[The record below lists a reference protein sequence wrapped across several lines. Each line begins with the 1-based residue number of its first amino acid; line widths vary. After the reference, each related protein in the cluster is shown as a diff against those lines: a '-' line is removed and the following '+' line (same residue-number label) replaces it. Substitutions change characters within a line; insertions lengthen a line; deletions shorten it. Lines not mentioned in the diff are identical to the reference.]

1 MTSSLVRPAA
11 LRYRP
16 SFMAGLSDAKNER
29 NVILL
34 TGAGHFS
41 THFFELMFPTL
52 AVVLARDSGVPLEHV
67 LGWSFLGYLLFGL
80 GALPAGL
87 IADQVGARV
96 MLIVAM
102 GGMGISALAAAEV
115 EPGRPIVICL
125 AFMGLCGSVYHPAGM
140 GLISHTIRARGRAL
154 GINGIFGNVAIA
166 LTPILTATLCERIGW
181 QQTYRVTGFAMLGL
195 TTLCALLPIR
205 ESPLT
210 PHPTTPVDGE
220 SRRSDRRLFLL
231 LCLAAMLGGIS
242 YRGNTVVQPAYFAEN
257 VSVLG
262 FGAATSLVYLFGIG
276 GQFVGGTLADRYDL
290 RWLYLAFHALSL
302 PALLAM
308 VSFSGVP
315 LVSAGAVFVFFS
327 LGMQPIENSLFARFT
342 PPRWRATGYGIKFIL
357 TFGVGAFAI
366 RLIEWVK
373 TSGDLSLVLLYLAG
387 IVALLVAVIGTFVA
401 LTAGQEMY
409 NATETRVRGVQV
421 EGTG

>member
-1 MTSSLVRPAA
+1 MRA
-11 LRYRP
+11 
-16 SFMAGLSDAKNER
+16 LSDTRNER
-29 NVILL
+29 NVLLL

-52 AVVLARDSGVPLEHV
+52 AVVLARDSGIPLEHV
-67 LGWSFLGYLLFGL
+67 LGWSFFGYLLFGL

-87 IADQVGARV
+87 LADRLGSRV

-102 GGMGISALAAAEV
+102 GGLGISALAAAEV
-115 EPGRPIVICL
+115 DPGRPMAICL
-125 AFMGLCGSVYHPAGM
+125 ALMGLCGSIYHPAGM
-140 GLISHTIRARGRAL
+140 GLISHTMRARGRAL
-154 GINGIFGNVAIA
+154 GINGMFGNVAIA
-166 LTPILTATLCERIGW
+166 LTPIVTATLCERIGW
-181 QQTYRVTGFAMLGL
+181 QNTYRATGFAMLGL

-205 ESPLT
+205 ERPLT
-210 PHPTTPVDGE
+210 PHPIVPVAAV
-220 SRRSDRRLFLL
+220 SRQSDRTLFLL

-242 YRGNTVVQPAYFAEN
+242 YRGNTVVQPAYFAEH
-257 VSVLG
+257 VSLLS

-276 GQFVGGTLADRYDL
+276 GQLVGGALADRHDL

-308 VSFSGVP
+308 VSFSGLP

-357 TFGVGAFAI
+357 TFGVGSFAI
-366 RLIEWVK
+366 YLVEWAKSV
-373 TSGDLSLVLLYLAG
+373 GDLSLVLLYLAG
-387 IVALLVAVIGTFVA
+387 VVAVLLVVIGVFVA
-401 LTAGQEMY
+401 LTVGQEMH
-409 NATETRVRGVQV
+409 NASEGRIEGVQM
-421 EGTG
+421 EGTS

>member
-1 MTSSLVRPAA
+1 
-11 LRYRP
+11 
-16 SFMAGLSDAKNER
+16 MAVLSDTENER

-52 AVVLARDSGVPLEHV
+52 AVVLARDSGIPLEQV

-87 IADQVGARV
+87 LADRLGARL
-96 MLIVAM
+96 MLILAM

-115 EPGRPIVICL
+115 DPGRPIAICL
-125 AFMGLCGSVYHPAGM
+125 AVMGLCGSIYHPAGM

-154 GINGIFGNVAIA
+154 GINGMFGNVAIA
-166 LTPILTATLCERIGW
+166 LTPLVTATLCERIGW
-181 QQTYRVTGFAMLGL
+181 QNTYRATGFAMLGL
-195 TTLCALLPIR
+195 TTLCALLPVR
-205 ESPLT
+205 ERPLSPL
-210 PHPTTPVDGE
+210 PKPPVNGG
-220 SRRSDRRLFLL
+220 RQSDRTLFVL

-242 YRGNTVVQPAYFAEN
+242 YRGNTVVQPAYFAEH
-257 VSVLG
+257 VSLMS
-262 FGAATSLVYLFGIG
+262 FGAVTSLVYLFGIG
-276 GQFVGGTLADRYDL
+276 GQLVGGTLADRYDL
-290 RWLYLAFHALSL
+290 RWLYFAFHALSL

-308 VSFSGVP
+308 VSFGGLP

-357 TFGVGAFAI
+357 TFGVGSFAV
-366 RLIEWVK
+366 RLVEWGK
-373 TSGDLSLVLLYLAG
+373 GAGDLSLVLLYLAG
-387 IVALLVAVIGTFVA
+387 VVALLLVVIGAFIA
-401 LTAGQEMY
+401 LTMGQELR
-409 NATETRVRGVQV
+409 NETAPRIETVQM
-421 EGTG
+421 EGMS